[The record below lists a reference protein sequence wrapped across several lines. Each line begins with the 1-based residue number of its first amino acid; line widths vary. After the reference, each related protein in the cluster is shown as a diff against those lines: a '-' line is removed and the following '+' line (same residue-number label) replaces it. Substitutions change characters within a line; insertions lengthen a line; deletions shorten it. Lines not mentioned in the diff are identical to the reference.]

1 MRELDVREITEALRR
16 MAVEAN
22 TELGQDVLDAF
33 ARFGASEESPTGRDI
48 LEQLCENARI
58 AREEKLPLCQDTG
71 FAVVFVE
78 LGQDV
83 HLAGG
88 DLYAAVNEGVRR
100 GYREGYLRKSIVE
113 DPLRR
118 KNTGDNTPAVV
129 HVKLVPGEHVKITF
143 APKGGGSENMSGI
156 AMLKPA
162 DGVEGV
168 KRFVVDRVSQAGP
181 NPCPPTIVGVGIG
194 GTFEMA
200 AYLSKLSLLRP
211 LGQRNADPYYAA
223 LEDELLHRGEP
234 ARHRPPGPRGHHHQP
249 GRARRGAPLP
259 HREPPGG
266 REHPVPL
273 GAAQGSGAVEMAQSD
288 PSDHPLERRGRGGAQ
303 RRRPGAD
310 RPATSTRPATRPT
323 RAWST

>member
-1 MRELDVREITEALRR
+1 MRDLDVREITEALRR

-83 HLAGG
+83 HLVGG

-100 GYREGYLRKSIVE
+100 GYQEGYLRKSIVE

-129 HVKLVPGEHVKITF
+129 HVKLVPGERVKVTL

-168 KRFVVDRVSQAGP
+168 KRFVIDRVSQAGP
-181 NPCPPTIVGVGIG
+181 NPCPPTVVGVGIG
-194 GTFEMA
+194 GTFEVA
-200 AYLSKLSLLRP
+200 AYLSKLALLRP
-211 LGQRNADPYYAA
+211 LGQRNADPYYAS
-223 LEDELLHRGEP
+223 LEEELLGAVNRLGIGPQGLGGTTTSLDVHVEAHP
-234 ARHRPPGPRGHHHQP
+234 CHIASLPVAVNIQCHAARHK
-249 GRARRGAPLP
+249 
-259 HREPPGG
+259 E
-266 REHPVPL
+266 
-273 GAAQGSGAVEMAQSD
+273 VE
-288 PSDHPLERRGRGGAQ
+288 L
-303 RRRPGAD
+303 
-310 RPATSTRPATRPT
+310 
-323 RAWST
+323 